1 MVMGLGDQTGERH
14 LRIRAR
20 SPTGSVA
27 GAASY
32 VNGLS
37 AQGANRGLPALRSP
51 TKAPA
56 SDTSDANTPPDEPQ
70 RPPHHHSHTGMSSE
84 ARNLRTLGFGLYAQF
99 SAIQWPES
107 YRGVGFVWAA
117 PPHVDRLAA
126 DGYVRLDAWFGPD
139 GTSARC

>member
-1 MVMGLGDQTGERH
+1 MEPLALGSRASGHSRRSSPTCLAGRRAPPRADETQQWTSRVVMGLGDQTGERH

-56 SDTSDANTPPDEPQ
+56 SDTNDAKHATGHDHHDP
-70 RPPHHHSHTGMSSE
+70 RAHHSHTGMSNE
-84 ARNLRTLGFGLYAQF
+84 ERKLRCF
-99 SAIQWPES
+99 
-107 YRGVGFVWAA
+107 RGVHG
-117 PPHVDRLAA
+117 
-126 DGYVRLDAWFGPD
+126 RLDA
-139 GTSARC
+139 R